1 MYMDQEHLKEKENEL
16 LKEMKTEKNSDG
28 YYELLFSNFSDW
40 KELERELSTEDE
52 KTFKI
57 LKSLY
62 EEYSEEELK
71 KELRNIAEI
80 SVINRAIAG
89 NMTEEWFDAA
99 VFVVENKDLK
109 DFTDEIEKNP
119 RAKDLKIL
127 YLYKIFMGKFSQ
139 KERFYPSFKT
149 IEFLRDEYLKY
160 SEKKS
165 EYIVNLIELN
175 YDILPDY
182 VDEKI
187 LKGIIESF

>member
-71 KELRNIAEI
+71 NELRNIAEI

-99 VFVVENKDLK
+99 VFVVENKDFK
-109 DFTDEIEKNP
+109 EEIEKNP

-165 EYIVNLIELN
+165 EYIMNLIELN

>member
-28 YYELLFSNFSDW
+28 FYELMFSNFHDW
-40 KELERELSTEDE
+40 KELERELATEDE
-52 KTFKI
+52 ETFQI

-62 EEYSEEELK
+62 EEYGEEELK
-71 KELRNIAEI
+71 KVLRNLAEI

-99 VFVVENKDLK
+99 VFVIENKDFK
-109 DFTDEIEKNP
+109 DEIEKNP

-165 EYIVNLIELN
+165 EYIMNLIELN

-182 VDEKI
+182 VDEEI
-187 LKGIIESF
+187 LKGIMESF

>member
-28 YYELLFSNFSDW
+28 FYELMFSNFHDW
-40 KELERELSTEDE
+40 KELERELATEDE
-52 KTFKI
+52 ETFQI

-62 EEYSEEELK
+62 EEYGEEELK
-71 KELRNIAEI
+71 KVLRNLAEI

-99 VFVVENKDLK
+99 VFVIENKDFK
-109 DFTDEIEKNP
+109 DEIEKNP

-165 EYIVNLIELN
+165 EYIMNLIELN
-175 YDILPDY
+175 YDILPEY
-182 VDEKI
+182 VVEEI
-187 LKGIIESF
+187 L

>member
-1 MYMDQEHLKEKENEL
+1 MYMNQEHLKEKENEL

-99 VFVVENKDLK
+99 VFVVENKDFK
-109 DFTDEIEKNP
+109 EEIEKNP
-119 RAKDLKIL
+119 QAKDIKIL

-165 EYIVNLIELN
+165 EYIMNLIELN
-175 YDILPDY
+175 YDTLPDY
-182 VDEKI
+182 VDEEI
-187 LKGIIESF
+187 LKGIMESF

>member
-16 LKEMKTEKNSDG
+16 LKEMNTEKNSDG
-28 YYELLFSNFSDW
+28 FYELMFLNFCDW
-40 KELERELSTEDE
+40 KELERELATEDE
-52 KTFKI
+52 ETFQI

-62 EEYSEEELK
+62 EEYGEEELK
-71 KELRNIAEI
+71 KVLRNLAEI

-99 VFVVENKDLK
+99 VFVIENKDFK
-109 DFTDEIEKNP
+109 DEIEKNP
-119 RAKDLKIL
+119 RAKDLKNL

-165 EYIVNLIELN
+165 EYIMNLIELN

>member
-1 MYMDQEHLKEKENEL
+1 MNQKHLKEKEIEL

-52 KTFKI
+52 KTFQI

-71 KELRNIAEI
+71 KVLRNLAEI

-89 NMTEEWFDAA
+89 NMTAEWFDAA
-99 VFVVENKDLK
+99 VFVVENKDFK
-109 DFTDEIEKNP
+109 DEIEKNP
-119 RAKDLKIL
+119 QAKDLKIL
-127 YLYKIFMGKFSQ
+127 YLYKIFMGKFCQ
-139 KERFYPSFKT
+139 KERFYPSCKT
-149 IEFLRDEYLKY
+149 IEFLSSEYLKY

-165 EYIVNLIELN
+165 EYIMNLIELN
-175 YDILPDY
+175 YDILPDC
-182 VDEKI
+182 VDKEI
-187 LKGIIESF
+187 LKGIMESFSR

>member
-28 YYELLFSNFSDW
+28 FYELMFSNFYDW
-40 KELERELSTEDE
+40 KELERELATEDE
-52 KTFKI
+52 ETFQI

-62 EEYSEEELK
+62 EEYGEEELK
-71 KELRNIAEI
+71 KVLRNLAEI

-99 VFVVENKDLK
+99 VFVIENKDFK
-109 DFTDEIEKNP
+109 DEIEKNP

-165 EYIVNLIELN
+165 EYIMNLIELN

>member
-1 MYMDQEHLKEKENEL
+1 MNQEHLKEKEIEL
-16 LKEMKTEKNSDG
+16 LKEMKTEKNNDG

-62 EEYSEEELK
+62 KEYGEEELK
-71 KELRNIAEI
+71 KVLRKLAEN
-80 SVINRAIAG
+80 SVVNRAIAG
-89 NMTEEWFDAA
+89 NMTAEWFDAA
-99 VFVVENKDLK
+99 VFVVENKDFK
-109 DFTDEIEKNP
+109 DEIEKNP
-119 RAKDLKIL
+119 QAKDLKIL

-160 SEKKS
+160 SEKES
-165 EYIVNLIELN
+165 EYIMNLIELN

-182 VDEKI
+182 VDEEI
-187 LKGIIESF
+187 LKGIMESF

>member
-28 YYELLFSNFSDW
+28 FYELMFSNFYDW

-52 KTFKI
+52 KTFQI

-62 EEYSEEELK
+62 EESGEEELK
-71 KELRNIAEI
+71 KVLRNLAEI

-89 NMTEEWFDAA
+89 NMTEEWFDSA
-99 VFVVENKDLK
+99 VYVVENKDFK
-109 DFTDEIEKNP
+109 DEIEKNSQ
-119 RAKDLKIL
+119 AKDLKIL

-160 SEKKS
+160 SEKES
-165 EYIVNLIELN
+165 EYIMNLIELN

-182 VDEKI
+182 VDEEI
-187 LKGIIESF
+187 LKGIMESF

>member
-99 VFVVENKDLK
+99 VFVVENKDFK
-109 DFTDEIEKNP
+109 EEIEKNP
-119 RAKDLKIL
+119 QAKDIKIL

-149 IEFLRDEYLKY
+149 IEFLRAEYLKY

-165 EYIVNLIELN
+165 EYIMNLIELN
-175 YDILPDY
+175 YDTLPDY
-182 VDEKI
+182 VDEEI
-187 LKGIIESF
+187 LKGIMESF

>member
-71 KELRNIAEI
+71 KELRNISEI

-99 VFVVENKDLK
+99 VFVVENKDFK
-109 DFTDEIEKNP
+109 EEIEKNP
-119 RAKDLKIL
+119 QAKDIKIL

-165 EYIVNLIELN
+165 EYIMNLIELN
-175 YDILPDY
+175 YDTLPDY
-182 VDEKI
+182 VDEEI
-187 LKGIIESF
+187 LKGIMESF

>member
-40 KELERELSTEDE
+40 KELERELATEDE
-52 KTFKI
+52 ETFQI

-62 EEYSEEELK
+62 EEYGEEELK
-71 KELRNIAEI
+71 KVLRNLAEI

-99 VFVVENKDLK
+99 VFVIENKDFK
-109 DFTDEIEKNP
+109 DEIEKNP

-165 EYIVNLIELN
+165 EYIMNLIELN
-175 YDILPDY
+175 YDTLPDY
-182 VDEKI
+182 VDEEI
-187 LKGIIESF
+187 LKGIMESF

>member
-99 VFVVENKDLK
+99 VFVVENKDFK
-109 DFTDEIEKNP
+109 EEIEKNP
-119 RAKDLKIL
+119 QAKDIKIL

-165 EYIVNLIELN
+165 EYIMNLIELN
-175 YDILPDY
+175 YDTLPDY
-182 VDEKI
+182 VDEEI
-187 LKGIIESF
+187 LKGIMESF

>member
-28 YYELLFSNFSDW
+28 FYELMFSNFYDW
-40 KELERELSTEDE
+40 KELERELATEDE
-52 KTFKI
+52 ETFQI

-62 EEYSEEELK
+62 EEYGEEELK
-71 KELRNIAEI
+71 KVLRNLAEI

-99 VFVVENKDLK
+99 VFVIENKDFK
-109 DFTDEIEKNP
+109 DEIEKNP

-165 EYIVNLIELN
+165 EYIMNLIELN
-175 YDILPDY
+175 YDTLPDY
-182 VDEKI
+182 VDEEI
-187 LKGIIESF
+187 LKGIMESF

>member
-16 LKEMKTEKNSDG
+16 LKEMNTEKNSDG
-28 YYELLFSNFSDW
+28 FYELMFSNFCDW
-40 KELERELSTEDE
+40 KELERELATEDE
-52 KTFKI
+52 ETFQI

-62 EEYSEEELK
+62 EEYGEEELK
-71 KELRNIAEI
+71 KVLRNLAEI

-99 VFVVENKDLK
+99 VFVIENKDFK
-109 DFTDEIEKNP
+109 DEIEKNP

-165 EYIVNLIELN
+165 EYIMNLIELN

>member
-109 DFTDEIEKNP
+109 DFTDELKKIR

-160 SEKKS
+160 SEKK
-165 EYIVNLIELN
+165 I
-175 YDILPDY
+175 
-182 VDEKI
+182 
-187 LKGIIESF
+187 

>member
-28 YYELLFSNFSDW
+28 FYELMFSNFYDW

-52 KTFKI
+52 KTFQV

-62 EEYSEEELK
+62 EEYGEEELK
-71 KELRNIAEI
+71 KVLRKLAEN
-80 SVINRAIAG
+80 SVVNRAIAG

-99 VFVVENKDLK
+99 VFVVENKDFK
-109 DFTDEIEKNP
+109 DEIEKNP
-119 RAKDLKIL
+119 QAKDLKIL

-139 KERFYPSFKT
+139 KESFYPSFKT

-160 SEKKS
+160 SEKES
-165 EYIVNLIELN
+165 EYIMNLIELN

>member
-28 YYELLFSNFSDW
+28 FYELMFSNFHDW
-40 KELERELSTEDE
+40 KELERELATEDE
-52 KTFKI
+52 ETFQI

-62 EEYSEEELK
+62 EEYGEEELK
-71 KELRNIAEI
+71 KVLRNLAEI

-99 VFVVENKDLK
+99 VFVIENKDFK
-109 DFTDEIEKNP
+109 DEIEKNP

-165 EYIVNLIELN
+165 EYIMNLIELN
-175 YDILPDY
+175 YDTLPDY
-182 VDEKI
+182 VDEEI
-187 LKGIIESF
+187 LKGIMESF